1 MPSIKYKKKT
11 YAGATFPV
19 LEMTKAEYD
28 ALPEAKK
35 MDGTVYMI
43 TDDTGGW
50 EAEDSA
56 YDNTESGLTATNVQD
71 ALDEIVTDT
80 IPNLVSKVRDVLWLR
95 QAGGSATYS
104 TGAYT
109 IKVPAL
115 HLINVNLNNIIVVA
129 QLNPGSSYTIGAIN
143 GIVLDGMSEMR
154 VHVNRHNANHAAAT
168 LKLYNNTDNNQILLN
183 IEPLETVPSGVAMA
197 TTVTFF
203 YKDA

>member
-50 EAEDSA
+50 EAENAS

-71 ALDEIVTDT
+71 ALDEIVGSTVHSVMETYQRVSVPQGTSHVENVT
-80 IPNLVSKVRDVLWLR
+80 INAPSGYKILCITRAITNGWNAIVNMPGISQTSTKKIFDLWLSP
-95 QAGGSATYS
+95 APSSANC
-104 TGAYT
+104 T
-109 IKVPAL
+109 IDVQYL
-115 HLINVNLNNIIVVA
+115 
-129 QLNPGSSYTIGAIN
+129 
-143 GIVLDGMSEMR
+143 
-154 VHVNRHNANHAAAT
+154 
-168 LKLYNNTDNNQILLN
+168 LY
-183 IEPLETVPSGVAMA
+183 
-197 TTVTFF
+197 
-203 YKDA
+203 K